1 MDSKTEELKEIVNK
15 YFEELDHK
23 SLDQVLKICHYESY
37 GHKQILQRPGKKDK
51 TLFIILKGS
60 ARAYV
65 INDKGQELNC
75 HMRSEGFLFGDPKA
89 FSDQAQELFIEAI
102 GEVEILKFNVLEL
115 EDLGT
120 KNPVIMNFYLKMLKE
135 VVMTLS
141 HRVHSFV
148 TMNSTER
155 YLDLIQWNPLYLE
168 TAYDKH
174 ISTFL
179 GIKPLTLHRIKKSL

>member
-1 MDSKTEELKEIVNK
+1 MENKWDNYLLAQEFHTGVPIQLTGALEQDLHFYFQNKTSYRLVMDSKTEELKEIVHK
-15 YFEELDHK
+15 YFEELDDK

-120 KNPVIMNFYLKMLKE
+120 KNPGNHELLPENAKGSSYYI
-135 VVMTLS
+135 
-141 HRVHSFV
+141 
-148 TMNSTER
+148 
-155 YLDLIQWNPLYLE
+155 
-168 TAYDKH
+168 
-174 ISTFL
+174 IS
-179 GIKPLTLHRIKKSL
+179 